1 MRTRRIHPPDL
12 ARRTTMKIQL
22 IAAAAVATVALAGC
36 ATSPGYGG
44 GGYNNG
50 GYNNGYGNS
59 GGYSQSRCAD
69 CGIVTR
75 INTVASGRTAPA
87 ATGAILG
94 GIVGAVAG
102 HEISDH
108 TGGSK
113 GNQNVAAAAGAVGG
127 ALAGNQIQKNVTS
140 DTFDITVRM
149 DDGRTVVV
157 NQRDLGGIR
166 ENTYVRVVNGRVVL
180 R

>member
-1 MRTRRIHPPDL
+1 
-12 ARRTTMKIQL
+12 MKIQL
-22 IAAAAVATVALAGC
+22 LATGAVAVLALAGC

-44 GGYNNG
+44 GYGNNG
-50 GYNNGYGNS
+50 GYGQPSQGGYGNT
-59 GGYSQSRCAD
+59 SRCAD

-75 INTVASGRTAPA
+75 IDQVASGRTAPT

-113 GNQNVAAAAGAVGG
+113 GNQNVAAVAGAAAG

-140 DTFDITVRM
+140 DTYDIHVKM
-149 DDGRTVVV
+149 DDGRVIVV
-157 NQRDLGGIR
+157 NQRDLAGIR